1 MFEELVDERFDKIN
15 PDDLI
20 YHFRGNTAR
29 KRYDDFKNEIKLFNE
44 LKSVDMQLEDE
55 KKQQTVEKRNKFD
68 VIQVLFKP
76 SSIFHCFN

>member
-44 LKSVDMQLEDE
+44 LKSVDM
-55 KKQQTVEKRNKFD
+55 
-68 VIQVLFKP
+68 
-76 SSIFHCFN
+76 